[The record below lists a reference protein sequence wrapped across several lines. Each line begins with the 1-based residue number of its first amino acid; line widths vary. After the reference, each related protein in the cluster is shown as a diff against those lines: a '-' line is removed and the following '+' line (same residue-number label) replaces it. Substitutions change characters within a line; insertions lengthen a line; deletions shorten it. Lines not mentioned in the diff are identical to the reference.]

1 MRFAMDI
8 TGVVGFAKDFET
20 SKVLS
25 DSATDGLF
33 DVLRDGMLE
42 LYKSATN
49 PARPAMV
56 WDAGVR
62 KGTAAWKVY
71 KRHMRELVAEVK
83 ARGPPSADDES
94 IAAHLLRLRDPSR
107 GDAPLDDAALANEF
121 GVYFAAGIESA
132 GNAMTWTTY
141 LISQHPEV
149 EAKVV
154 AELKGAGLLATSENP
169 KPRAI
174 EYADLAKLP
183 YLGWVC
189 KEAMRVRP
197 VASSGT
203 TRRVARDLVIRG
215 HLVPK
220 GTVVLCPFDS
230 VHHLESNWGPDAAA
244 FRPERWGEAACEYL
258 PALTLSKSG
267 SVIGNGTAEA
277 VSLEATSS
285 TAAAAGL
292 SPSPSLAT
300 SLSLSTSPSTVVVD
314 GDAYLAAQGDVA
326 DVEREKVKRFIP
338 FSVGPRQCIGQSLA
352 RLMHDGGVAAL
363 YQRFSFRLSERAG
376 GPEQVESEVVLRL
389 TLQPGKGLWMN
400 AVPRV

>member
-42 LYKSATN
+42 LYKQATN

-62 KGTAAWKVY
+62 KGAAAWKTY
-71 KRHMRELVAEVK
+71 KLHMRELVAEVK
-83 ARGPPSADDES
+83 ARGPPAADDES
-94 IAAHLLRLRDPSR
+94 IAAHLLRLRDPSD
-107 GDAPLDDAALANEF
+107 GDKPLDDAALANEF

-149 EAKVV
+149 EAKIV
-154 AELKGAGLLATSENP
+154 AELGGAGLLATAESP
-169 KPRAI
+169 TPRPV
-174 EYADLAKLP
+174 EYSDLARLP

-220 GTVVLCPFDS
+220 GSVVLCPLDA
-230 VHHLESNWGPDAAA
+230 VHHLEANWGADAAV
-244 FRPERWGEAACEYL
+244 FRPERWGEAGCEYL
-258 PALTLSKSG
+258 PTLSKSG
-267 SVIGNGTAEA
+267 SV
-277 VSLEATSS
+277 VSGDVALEASS
-285 TAAAAGL
+285 GSSSSAA
-292 SPSPSLAT
+292 
-300 SLSLSTSPSTVVVD
+300 VD

-352 RLMHDGGVAAL
+352 RLMHDGGIAAL
-363 YQRFSFRLSERAG
+363 YQRFSFRLAERAG
-376 GPEQVESEVVLRL
+376 TPEQVESEVVLRL

>member
-1 MRFAMDI
+1 MRYAMDI

-20 SKVLS
+20 SKVLA
-25 DSATDGLF
+25 DTATDGLF
-33 DVLRDGMLE
+33 EVLRDGMLE
-42 LYKSATN
+42 LYKTATN

-62 KGTAAWKVY
+62 KGSAAWKTY

-83 ARGPPSADDES
+83 ARGPPSAGDES
-94 IAAHLLRLRDPSR
+94 IAAHLLRLRDPSN
-107 GDAPLDDAALANEF
+107 GDRPLDDAALANEF

-141 LISQHPEV
+141 LISQHPAV
-149 EAKVV
+149 EAKLV
-154 AELKGAGLLATSENP
+154 AELAAAGLLATPENP
-169 KPRAI
+169 RPRAV
-174 EYADLAKLP
+174 EYSDLAKLP

-215 HLVPK
+215 HLIPK
-220 GTVVLCPFDS
+220 GSVVLCPFDS

-244 FRPERWGEAACEYL
+244 FRPERWGEGL
-258 PALTLSKSG
+258 PTLSKTG
-267 SVIGNGTAEA
+267 SVVSGGGTSESSVA
-277 VSLEATSS
+277 LEATSS
-285 TAAAAGL
+285 NAASQMGN
-292 SPSPSLAT
+292 T
-300 SLSLSTSPSTVVVD
+300 VD

-352 RLMHDGGVAAL
+352 RLMHDGGIAAL
-363 YQRFSFRLSERAG
+363 YQRFSFRLAERAG
-376 GPEQVESEVVLRL
+376 GPEGVESEVVLRL

>member
-1 MRFAMDI
+1 MDI

-25 DSATDGLF
+25 DSATDSLF

-42 LYKSATN
+42 LYKQATN
-49 PARPAMV
+49 PARPGML
-56 WDAGVR
+56 WDSGVR
-62 KGTAAWKVY
+62 KGTAAWHVY

-83 ARGPPSADDES
+83 ARGPPAADDES
-94 IAAHLLRLRDPSR
+94 IAAHLLRLRDPRNS
-107 GDAPLDDAALANEF
+107 DQPALDDAGLANEF

-141 LISQHPEV
+141 LLSQHPEV

-154 AELKGAGLLATSENP
+154 AELDGAGLLATPSNRT
-169 KPRAI
+169 PRAV

-220 GTVVLCPFDS
+220 GSVVLCPFDA
-230 VHHLESNWGPDAAA
+230 VHHLEANWGPDAAV
-244 FRPERWGEAACEYL
+244 FRPERWGEAGCEYL
-258 PALTLSKSG
+258 PALSKTG
-267 SVIGNGTAEA
+267 SIVNGGSEA
-277 VSLEATSS
+277 VTTLEASS
-285 TAAAAGL
+285 SSSSQMTNTFNHL
-292 SPSPSLAT
+292 
-300 SLSLSTSPSTVVVD
+300 D

-352 RLMHDGGVAAL
+352 RLMHDGGIAAL
-363 YQRFSFRLSERAG
+363 YQRFSFRLADRAG
-376 GPEQVESEVVLRL
+376 GPDQVESEVVLRL

>member
-1 MRFAMDI
+1 MRYAMDI

-20 SKVLS
+20 SKVLA
-25 DSATDGLF
+25 DTATDGLF
-33 DVLRDGMLE
+33 EVLRDGMLE
-42 LYKSATN
+42 LYKTATN

-62 KGTAAWKVY
+62 KGSAAWKTY

-83 ARGPPSADDES
+83 ARGPPSAGDES
-94 IAAHLLRLRDPSR
+94 IAAHLLRLRDPSN
-107 GDAPLDDAALANEF
+107 GDRPLDDAALANEF

-141 LISQHPEV
+141 LISQHPAV
-149 EAKVV
+149 EAKLV
-154 AELKGAGLLATSENP
+154 AELAAAGLLATPENP
-169 KPRAI
+169 RPRAV
-174 EYADLAKLP
+174 EYSDLAKLP

-215 HLVPK
+215 HLIPK
-220 GTVVLCPFDS
+220 GSVVLCPFDS

-244 FRPERWGEAACEYL
+244 FRPERWGEGSGCEYL
-258 PALTLSKSG
+258 PTLSKTG
-267 SVIGNGTAEA
+267 SVVSGGGTGESSVA
-277 VSLEATSS
+277 LEATSS
-285 TAAAAGL
+285 NAASQMGN
-292 SPSPSLAT
+292 T
-300 SLSLSTSPSTVVVD
+300 VD

-352 RLMHDGGVAAL
+352 RLMHDGGIAAL
-363 YQRFSFRLSERAG
+363 YQRFSFRLAERAG
-376 GPEQVESEVVLRL
+376 GPEGVESEVVLRL

>member
-8 TGVVGFAKDFET
+8 TGVVGFAKDFGT
-20 SKVLS
+20 SRVLA
-25 DSATDGLF
+25 DTATDGLF
-33 DVLRDGMLE
+33 EVLRDGMLE
-42 LYKSATN
+42 LYKTATN
-49 PARPAMV
+49 PARPAML
-56 WDAGVR
+56 WDSGVR
-62 KGTAAWKVY
+62 KGNAAWEVY

-94 IAAHLLRLRDPSR
+94 IAAHLLRLRDPSN
-107 GDAPLDDAALANEF
+107 GGLPLDDAALANEF

-149 EAKVV
+149 EAKLV
-154 AELKGAGLLATSENP
+154 AELDAAGLLATPANP
-169 KPRAI
+169 KPRAV
-174 EYADLAKLP
+174 EYSDLAKLP

-203 TRRVARDLVIRG
+203 TRRVARDLVVRG
-215 HLVPK
+215 YLVPK
-220 GTVVLCPFDS
+220 GSVVLCPFDS
-230 VHHLESNWGPDAAA
+230 VHHLESNWGPDAAK
-244 FRPERWGEAACEYL
+244 FRPERWGEAGCEYL
-258 PALTLSKSG
+258 PALGKAG
-267 SVIGNGTAEA
+267 SVASEGAGIA
-277 VSLEATSS
+277 LEATSTS
-285 TAAAAGL
+285 AGGQMN
-292 SPSPSLAT
+292 
-300 SLSLSTSPSTVVVD
+300 VD

-352 RLMHDGGVAAL
+352 RLMHDGGIAAL
-363 YQRFSFRLSERAG
+363 YQRFSFKLAERAG
-376 GPEQVESEVVLRL
+376 GPEQVEREVVLRL

-400 AVPRV
+400 ALPRIPAPKV

>member
-20 SKVLS
+20 SRVLS
-25 DSATDGLF
+25 DRDTDGLF

-42 LYKSATN
+42 LYKTATN
-49 PARPAMV
+49 PARPAMI
-56 WDAGVR
+56 WDSGVR

-83 ARGPPSADDES
+83 ARGPPSQDDES
-94 IAAHLLRLRDPSR
+94 IAAHLLRLRDPSK
-107 GDAPLDDAALANEF
+107 GDLPLDDAALANEF

-149 EAKVV
+149 ESKIV
-154 AELKGAGLLATSENP
+154 AELGAAGLLATTGNP
-169 KPRAI
+169 RPRAV
-174 EYADLAKLP
+174 EYSDLAKLP

-215 HLVPK
+215 HLVPR
-220 GTVVLCPFDS
+220 GSVVLCPFDA
-230 VHHLESNWGPDAAA
+230 VHHLASNWGPDAAE
-244 FRPERWGEAACEYL
+244 FRPERWGEGAGCEYL
-258 PALTLSKSG
+258 PALSKTG
-267 SVIGNGTAEA
+267 SVVGGEGGG
-277 VSLEATSS
+277 VGLEATSS
-285 TAAAAGL
+285 NA
-292 SPSPSLAT
+292 
-300 SLSLSTSPSTVVVD
+300 STISNNVD

-352 RLMHDGGVAAL
+352 RLMHDGGIAAL
-363 YQRFSFRLSERAG
+363 YQRFSFVLAERAG
-376 GPEQVESEVVLRL
+376 GAEQVESEVVLRL
-389 TLQPGKGLWMN
+389 TLQP
-400 AVPRV
+400 